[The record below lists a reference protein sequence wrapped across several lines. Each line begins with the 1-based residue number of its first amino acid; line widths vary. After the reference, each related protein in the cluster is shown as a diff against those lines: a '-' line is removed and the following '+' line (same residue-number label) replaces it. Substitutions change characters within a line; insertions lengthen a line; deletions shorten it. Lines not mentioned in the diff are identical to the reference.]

1 MQLLSKLSTS
11 LRLFLIPRPSDSRL
25 SNDTRAPST
34 DSFPLLFIK
43 HLIILDTP
51 RSASSL
57 QKKESPSLVTLLP
70 IGHLLKLILENT
82 NLTSKLSSLTYPLT
96 MTTNANCPN
105 MLSSVTR
112 IMDRVLVSKS

>member
-70 IGHLLKLILENT
+70 IGHLLKLSMGNSH
-82 NLTSKLSSLTYPLT
+82 LTRKLFSLTYRLAITTHANYQCMPSTVT
-96 MTTNANCPN
+96 M
-105 MLSSVTR
+105 
-112 IMDRVLVSKS
+112 IMDHVMDKKS